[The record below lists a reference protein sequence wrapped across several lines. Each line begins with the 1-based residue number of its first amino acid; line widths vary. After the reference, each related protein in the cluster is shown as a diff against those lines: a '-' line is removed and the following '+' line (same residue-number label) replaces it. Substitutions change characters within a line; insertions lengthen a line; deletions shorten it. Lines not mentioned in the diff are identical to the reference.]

1 MKLTAERLLEETVR
15 NEYLSDTL
23 KHFDMFPEDKNTRE
37 NSIEILESK
46 IAKAETEIKELQ
58 EEVNTYREALT
69 ILKYVSNKYKFRTSD
84 PNTRDFEE
92 PEELEEPEAPDE
104 PENVCNPTIAACN
117 RHINELRKDYKASC
131 ICPGEGFAE
140 LFSDWIESERKF
152 LKRYIE
158 LQEPK

>member
-1 MKLTAERLLEETVR
+1 MKLTAERLLEETMR

-23 KHFDMFPEDKNTRE
+23 KHFDMFPEDKDVRE

-46 IAKAETEIKELQ
+46 IAKTEAEIKELQ

-69 ILKYVSNKYKFRTSD
+69 ILKYVSKKYKFRSID

-92 PEELEEPEAPDE
+92 TDTPDE

-117 RHINELRKDYKASC
+117 RHINSLRKDYKASC

-140 LFSDWIESERKF
+140 LFSDWIESEGKF

>member
-23 KHFDMFPEDKNTRE
+23 KHFDMFPEDKDTRE

-46 IAKAETEIKELQ
+46 IAKAEAEIKELQ
-58 EEVNTYREALT
+58 EEVNTYREALA
-69 ILKYVSNKYKFRTSD
+69 ILKYVSKKYNFRTID
-84 PNTRDFEE
+84 PNTRD
-92 PEELEEPEAPDE
+92 LEEQGVSETPDE
-104 PENVCNPTIAACN
+104 PEDVCNPTIAACN

-152 LKRYIE
+152 LKLYIE